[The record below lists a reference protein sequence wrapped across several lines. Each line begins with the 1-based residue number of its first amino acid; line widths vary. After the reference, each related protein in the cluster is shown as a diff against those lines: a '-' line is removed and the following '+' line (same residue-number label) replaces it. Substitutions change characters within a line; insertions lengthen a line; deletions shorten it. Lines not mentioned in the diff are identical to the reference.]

1 MKKDMPSHYYN
12 TTHLKGSELSE
23 AVNAAKTQDAKVL
36 LFFRLNPEAK
46 LSKYQVYD
54 SLISQ
59 GFIDSKTPNSSIG
72 RSINSL
78 TKFGSLV
85 KTNEHIIER
94 CGRKNY
100 LWRLNH

>member
-54 SLISQ
+54 SLISKE
-59 GFIDSKTPNSSIG
+59 FITSQTPIWSIG

-78 TKFGSLV
+78 TKLGNLV
-85 KTNEHIIER
+85 KTDEHIIER

-100 LWRLNH
+100 LWRLNR

>member
-36 LFFRLNPEAK
+36 LLFRLNPEAK

-59 GFIDSKTPNSSIG
+59 EFINPKTLISSIG
-72 RSINSL
+72 RSINTL
-78 TKFGSLV
+78 TKKGDLV
-85 KTNEHIIER
+85 KTNDSIKER

-100 LWRLNH
+100 LWQLSQ